1 MPSTYVCSP
10 VTSLSSIF
18 FLFVFPG
25 LSTFLFQPL
34 FHRFESQLFRV
45 QSSLFLFFSVPLFAS
60 IVARYSGRAFSNPST
75 FKYSYQFWPSP
86 FVTRTSLGP
95 SSYPSADQRANTN
108 RGCIQRASSLSLSR
122 TLSASSDIVNHHP
135 SVVSLLPT
143 CALPSVSSQLLSLS
157 LYSPCLRSA
166 V

>member
-1 MPSTYVCSP
+1 MCVRPLPLSILYFFSFCFP
-10 VTSLSSIF
+10 RSLDLLISAAF
-18 FLFVFPG
+18 
-25 LSTFLFQPL
+25 
-34 FHRFESQLFRV
+34 SQVRV
-45 QSSLFLFFSVPLFAS
+45 ATISRSKLFLSVPLFAS

>member
-18 FLFVFPG
+18 FLFVFPVLFSRPSYFSRFFTG
-25 LSTFLFQPL
+25 SSRNYFAFKALSL
-34 FHRFESQLFRV
+34 
-45 QSSLFLFFSVPLFAS
+45 SVPLFAS

>member
-1 MPSTYVCSP
+1 MCVRPLPLYP
-10 VTSLSSIF
+10 LFFF
-18 FLFVFPG
+18 FLFSPVSRPSYFSRFFTG
-25 LSTFLFQPL
+25 SSRNYFAFKALSL
-34 FHRFESQLFRV
+34 
-45 QSSLFLFFSVPLFAS
+45 SVPLFAS